1 MAKKI
6 LVADDE
12 AHILHVVSLKLR
24 NAGFEVL
31 TAVDGEEAAE
41 LCLAELPDL
50 LITDFQM
57 PYLTGLDLCRQL
69 RAAPATRSIPAIM
82 LTARG
87 FDIEPEEMAEAGIA
101 AVLAKPFSPRE
112 LLECVNGLLKT
123 SPVATGSP
131 EIAGDPPQRVRSAE
145 ATDSK
150 RQVATSSTE
159 TSGNPPRQDRLAEA
173 ADSTRRA
180 SAPDPGTS
188 DGQVVQALAESK

>member
-69 RAAPATRSIPAIM
+69 RQAPATKSIPAIM

-87 FDIEPEEMAEAGIA
+87 FDIEPAEMAEAGIA

-112 LLECVNGLLKT
+112 LLECVNSLLKAP
-123 SPVATGSP
+123 PVATGSP
-131 EIAGDPPQRVRSAE
+131 ETAGDPA
-145 ATDSK
+145 
-150 RQVATSSTE
+150 RQAAANNTE
-159 TSGNPPRQDRLAEA
+159 TSGNPTRQDRFAEA
-173 ADSTRRA
+173 AASVRA

-188 DGQVVQALAESK
+188 DGQAVQALAESK